1 MNHGTVED
9 NAFSD
14 KVRNKIID
22 KLIINI
28 NRRTDLLNLSYSLHD
43 NRVT

>member
-9 NAFSD
+9 IAFSD
-14 KVRNKIID
+14 KVRNKSID
-22 KLIINI
+22 RFIINI
-28 NRRTDLLNLSYSLHD
+28 NRRTDLLNLSFTHHD